1 MSQPSDIGHRNESGR
16 AGFHDSHGTKNNRK
30 FGLSSSDPS
39 TRPSGPVPETKR
51 RNAEN
56 QRKRTGFLKALSA
69 LSRLA
74 LSYHI
79 LSISQKN
86 QRQKRQK
93 RQIQVTQVM
102 QSLCAWSISP
112 VVGTSLKRPG
122 SQRFSAL
129 DRPYGRG
136 YLDVTDWCNEN
147 LPESMDFHDFPM
159 KYVDF
164 PAFFRFHQFY

>member
-1 MSQPSDIGHRNESGR
+1 MSQPSAIGHRNESGR
-16 AGFHDSHGTKNNRK
+16 AGFHDSHVTKNNRK

-39 TRPSGPVPETKR
+39 TRPSGPVPETQPKR

-56 QRKRTGFLKALSA
+56 QRKGTGFLKALSA

-86 QRQKRQK
+86 QRQKRQI
-93 RQIQVTQVM
+93 QVTQVTQVM

-136 YLDVTDWCNEN
+136 YLDVTDWCN
-147 LPESMDFHDFPM
+147 M
-159 KYVDF
+159 V
-164 PAFFRFHQFY
+164 